1 MTAFERTGGHVIVD
15 ALARAGATAVFAIH
29 GVQIDPIFQACADS
43 GVALVDVR
51 HEASAGFAAEAAARV
66 SGSIGVAAVCP
77 GPGFT
82 NVLTSVANARVDRTP
97 VLYLVSSNPDSTQES
112 NGLQVGL
119 DHVAVASPIA
129 KWSAKVATPAHLV
142 RLVAQAI
149 RIATTAPCGLVLLD
163 VPADI
168 LAGPAVDGGCE
179 YAVLVHAAGVADADV
194 DRCLDLLVMAA
205 RPAVLVGHTAS
216 GVAREA
222 LATFATRSGVPCFV
236 DYRAVGA
243 LADHHPAYGGT
254 LYQLARLPLDA
265 RPDVVLAVG
274 VQFGFDT
281 PGLRDGGVS
290 WGTTIIHV
298 DADPAEVGRLSAGV
312 AGLVADPDQMLIA
325 MAARAQRFEWHV
337 AATWTAAVQSA
348 RSNTRADLDAIAAS
362 DGERLH
368 PYAASRVV
376 SDAVAANDAI
386 LIGDGA
392 VCKHWLHDAL
402 RLPAGAV
409 YLTHGRF
416 GCMGVGPGLAIGAAT
431 TMPGR
436 PVVCVTGDGAM
447 GFSIGEFE
455 AMVRHQLPITVV
467 VLNNARWGASQGF
480 QMRPGSRQRI
490 VGTNLSDA
498 DYHDVMIAFGGRG
511 ARVDSVD
518 ELANAVAAAIAS
530 GQPTCINV
538 STSNLGVA
546 PEIPLLNAP

>member
-1 MTAFERTGGHVIVD
+1 MVD
-15 ALARAGATAVFAIH
+15 L
-29 GVQIDPIFQACADS
+29 
-43 GVALVDVR
+43 R

-66 SGSIGVAAVCP
+66 SGTIGAAAVCP

-82 NVLTSVANARVDRTP
+82 NVLTSLTNARADRTP
-97 VLYLVSSNPDSTQES
+97 VLYLVSSNPDGTQES

-129 KWSAKVATPAHLV
+129 KWAAKVATPLHLA

-149 RIATTAPCGLVLLD
+149 RIATTAPCGPVLLD

-168 LAGPAVDGGCE
+168 LGGPAVDGSRH
-179 YAVLVHAAGVADADV
+179 YAVHVDAARVANADV
-194 DRCLDLLVMAA
+194 DRCLNLLVAAA

-216 GVAREA
+216 ARARAA
-222 LATFATRSGVPCFV
+222 LATFATQSGVPCFL

-243 LADHHPAYGGT
+243 LADDHPAYGGT
-254 LYQLARLPLDA
+254 LYQLARLPSDA

-281 PGLRDGGVS
+281 PGLRDGGVA
-290 WGTTIIHV
+290 WGAVIIHV
-298 DADPAEVGRLSAGV
+298 ETDPAEVGRFSTGPAD
-312 AGLVADPDQMLIA
+312 LVADPDQMLVG
-325 MAARAQRFEWHV
+325 MASRATSTEWHV
-337 AATWTAAVQSA
+337 AAEWNAVVQNA
-348 RSNTRADLDAIAAS
+348 RSDTRAKLDAISAA
-362 DGERLH
+362 DGERVH
-368 PYAASRVV
+368 PYAASRIV
-376 SDAVAANDAI
+376 SDAVATSGAI

-416 GCMGVGPGLAIGAAT
+416 GCMGTGLGLAIGSAV
-431 TMPGR
+431 TMPAR
-436 PVVCVTGDGAM
+436 PVLCVTGDGAL
-447 GFSIGEFE
+447 GFTIGEFE
-455 AMVRHQLPITVV
+455 AMVRHQLPITIV

-480 QMRPGSRQRI
+480 QMRPGSRQRV
-490 VGTNLSDA
+490 VGTDLSDA
-498 DYHDVMIAFGGRG
+498 DYHNVMIAFGGQG
-511 ARVDSVD
+511 SRVDSVD
-518 ELANAVAAAIAS
+518 ELASALAAALAS

-546 PEIPLLNAP
+546 PEIPFLNA

>member
-1 MTAFERTGGHVIVD
+1 MTGFERTGGHVIVD
-15 ALARAGATAVFAIH
+15 ALARAGATAVFTIH
-29 GVQIDPIFQACADS
+29 GVQIDPIFQACSDT
-43 GVALVDVR
+43 GVALIDVR

-66 SGSIGVAAVCP
+66 SGCIGAAAVCP

-82 NVLTSVANARVDRTP
+82 NVLTSMANARVDRTP

-129 KWSAKVATPAHLV
+129 KWSAKVATSAHLA

-149 RIATTAPCGLVLLD
+149 RIATTAPCGPVLLD

-168 LAGPAVDGGCE
+168 LAGPAVDGSCD
-179 YAVLVHAAGVADADV
+179 YAVVVDTAGVADADV
-194 DRCLDLLVMAA
+194 DRCLDLLIAAA

-216 GVAREA
+216 AAAREA
-222 LATFATRSGVPCFV
+222 LATFATRSNVPCFL
-236 DYRAVGA
+236 DYRAIGA
-243 LADHHPAYGGT
+243 LADDHAAYGGT
-254 LYQLARLPLDA
+254 LYQLARLPPDA
-265 RPDVVLAVG
+265 RPDVILAVG

-281 PGLRDGGVS
+281 PGLRDGGVA

-298 DADPAEVGRLSAGV
+298 DADPAEVGRFSAGP
-312 AGLVADPDQMLIA
+312 AGLVADPDQMLAA
-325 MAARAQRFEWHV
+325 MAARADRTEWRV
-337 AATWTAAVQSA
+337 PAAWREAVQSA
-348 RSNTRADLDAIAAS
+348 RSNTRAELDAIAAS

-368 PYAASRVV
+368 PYAASRIV
-376 SDAVAANDAI
+376 SDAVAANGAI

-416 GCMGVGPGLAIGAAT
+416 GCMGVGPGLAIGSAIT
-431 TMPGR
+431 VPGR
-436 PVVCVTGDGAM
+436 AVVCVTGDGAM

-455 AMVRHQLPITVV
+455 AMVRHQLPIIVV

-480 QMRPGSRQRI
+480 QMRPGSRQRV

-511 ARVDSVD
+511 ARVNSV
-518 ELANAVAAAIAS
+518 EGLAGALAAAFAS
-530 GQPTCINV
+530 GLPTCINV
-538 STSNLGVA
+538 STNNLGVA